1 MSDRDRIV
9 LRGIEFLA
17 SHGATEEER
26 LRKQKFSVDVTLHM
40 DLSGPAT
47 SDRLQDTADYQE
59 LGEMVI
65 EIGTTSRHKLLE
77 SLAKQIVGAVQK
89 RWPTAGI
96 TITVR
101 KLQPPV
107 PFAVKSIEVS
117 LDAPPMDA

>member
-1 MSDRDRIV
+1 MKDQIV

-26 LRKQKFSVDVTLHM
+26 LRRQRFSVDVTLSL
-40 DLSGPAT
+40 DLSSPAK
-47 SDRLQDTADYQE
+47 SDRLADTADYAE

-65 EIGTTSRHKLLE
+65 RIATESRHHLLE
-77 SLAKQIVGAVQK
+77 SLAQEIIVSVQE
-89 RWPTAGI
+89 RWESADV

-107 PFAVKSIEVS
+107 AFSVQSIEVS
-117 LDAPPMDA
+117 ITSPATRPGA